1 MRRAAVFGVAAG
13 VATAVAALVV
23 STAARCIDTPAYYNM
38 WPLVSGSVG
47 VAALVTGSLLDAGPR
62 ALRITLIGIGRV
74 GRRCVRGRV
83 LQGVRA
89 ILYVAPAV
97 ADQPTA
103 GDDV

>member
-62 ALRITLIGIGRV
+62 ALRITMIGIGVALV
-74 GRRCVRGRV
+74 GG
-83 LQGVRA
+83 A
-89 ILYVAPAV
+89 FAV
-97 ADQPTA
+97 ASFKGCAQFSMLRPL
-103 GDDV
+103 